1 MKTGLIEKIKST
13 ISCVDYMQT
22 EHHSKI
28 SGGRCA
34 SFRPGATNPSSLLV
48 NERDWFDFGSG
59 LGGDVIDLAAA
70 DKFSGDIGL
79 AVGYLAER
87 WNIAMPDEKIDVK
100 HVEVIFN
107 TYRAILEHACTFYE
121 KTLWKPEH
129 ENVVRYLNG
138 RGLTNET
145 IRALRIGWAD
155 NPCPYLKEHGFA
167 MKDIS
172 DSGLL
177 SFLNRIMIPYL
188 RNGKPVYMLG
198 RASVWPEIQSSNP
211 GAKYMKLLRHEMS
224 EHPIWGLETLRS
236 RAGTVVI
243 AEGIFDAIS
252 CWQENFPVVTAVTG
266 AFSGEQKKDLIPAL
280 RGRHVI
286 VCMDYDP
293 ETHAGQ
299 KFTTALATEL
309 FTAGISVSACYLTGD
324 DAKKDISM
332 LYAMSPCRKTLN
344 SIFAQSEKWEK
355 LNIRRIADEPTE
367 DDRKKQLYSFLKGC
381 ALHFEWPD
389 IAELIDLAKCTCGFN
404 KAWLTELA
412 KQLKRPPSELEVC
425 DMFVEKNDIIFH
437 PNMGFFRY
445 ETSRW
450 KRITEFDV
458 KAILLDICGR
468 HASSRLVESSFNLVR
483 TRIKKDVNFDSE
495 AGLLNFPNG
504 MVNIETGAITPHLRE
519 YWSLRQMSYCYDP
532 DAECKEWLAFLESVT
547 DGDEAKQ
554 NLIQEMFGYCLT
566 RDVRYQ
572 KCFCLLG
579 EGSNGKSVL
588 LNVLEAMVGDENT
601 SHVEIAY
608 LNQDF
613 QRIKLLGALVN
624 ICNDMNTDVSGTES
638 FLKAIVAG
646 DPITGCYKFR
656 DYIDFSPYCK
666 MVFSANRQPTARD
679 VDYALLRRFCFV
691 SFPVKYVDNPT
702 AANERKKVDNIV
714 DSLLAELPGI
724 LNWALRGLKALREQG
739 RFTEPEDQ
747 RRLKSELYRLNN
759 PVIAFVEEVIGNGGS
774 HWQARLSRR
783 EVYEAYN
790 KWCMETNTKPLSARG
805 FWPRLREVFPMT
817 EIHSIDGWY
826 LVFTEP
832 LKYCGENRGDLPG

>member
-13 ISCVDYMQT
+13 ISCVDYMRT
-22 EHHSKI
+22 EHGSKI

-70 DKFSGDIGL
+70 DKFNGDIGR
-79 AVGYLAER
+79 AIGYLAER
-87 WNIAMPDEKIDVK
+87 WNITTPEDKIDVK

-107 TYRAILEHACTFYE
+107 TYRAILEHACTYYE
-121 KTLWKPEH
+121 ETLWKPEH

-138 RGLTNET
+138 RGLTDET

-155 NPCPYLKEHGFA
+155 NPCPYLKKQGFA
-167 MKDIS
+167 MEDIS

-177 SFLNRIMIPYL
+177 SFMNRIMIPYL
-188 RNGKPVYMLG
+188 RNGKPAYMLG
-198 RASVWPEIQSSNP
+198 RASVWPELPSSNP
-211 GAKYMKLLRHEMS
+211 GAKYMKLFRHEMS

-236 RAGTVVI
+236 RPGTVII

-252 CWQENFPVVTAVTG
+252 CWQEGYPVVTAVTG

-280 RGRHVI
+280 KDRHVI

-299 KFTTALATEL
+299 RFTTALASEL
-309 FTAGISVSACYLTGD
+309 FEAGISVSACYLTGD
-324 DAKKDISM
+324 DAKKDISL
-332 LYAMSPCRKTLN
+332 LYAAMPERKTLER
-344 SIFAQSEKWEK
+344 IFAQSEKWEK
-355 LNIRRIADEPTE
+355 LTIKKIADEDSE
-367 DDRKKQLYSFLKGC
+367 DDRKKQLYAFMKEC
-381 ALHFEWPD
+381 VRHFDWPD
-389 IAELIDLAKCTCGFN
+389 IAELIDLAKCSGEFN
-404 KAWLTELA
+404 RAWLTELQ
-412 KQLKRPPSELEVC
+412 KQLKRPPTELEVS
-425 DMFVEKNDIIFH
+425 DIFIEKNDIIFH

-445 ETSRW
+445 ETSKW
-450 KRITEFDV
+450 KRITELAV
-458 KAILLDICGR
+458 KNIILDICGR
-468 HASSRLVESSFNLVR
+468 HASSRLVDSSFNIVR
-483 TRIKKDVNFDSE
+483 TRIEKDVTFDAES
-495 AGLLNFPNG
+495 GMLNFPNG
-504 MVNIETGAITPHLRE
+504 MVNVENGERLPHMRE

-532 DAECKEWLAFLESVT
+532 DADCKEWLAFLESVT

-572 KCFCLLG
+572 KCFCMLG

-588 LNVLEAMVGDENT
+588 LKVLEAMVGEENT

-613 QRIKLLGALVN
+613 QRIKLLGSLVN

-646 DPITGCYKFR
+646 DPISGCFKFR

-679 VDYALLRRFCFV
+679 VDYALLRRFCFI

-714 DSLLAELPGI
+714 DCLLAELPGI
-724 LNWALRGLKALREQG
+724 LNWALRGLKCLREQG

-747 RRLKSELYRLNN
+747 KRLKAELYRLNN
-759 PVIAFVEEVIGNGGS
+759 PVIAFVEEVVGNGGS
-774 HWQARLSRR
+774 HWTARISRR
-783 EVYEAYN
+783 EIYEEYD
-790 KWCMETNTKPLSARG
+790 KWCRRTNTKPLSARG
-805 FWPRLREVFPMT
+805 FWPRLREVFPI
-817 EIHSIDGWY
+817 EEFHSFDGWY
-826 LVFTEP
+826 VSFKEP
-832 LKYCGENRGDLPG
+832 RKYCGDSCGELPG